1 MTEALNRYF
10 SNEDVKMAKESME
23 KIKSKSS
30 EKCKSKSQGDI
41 TSHLLKW
48 LLSKIRE
55 RVGYNV
61 EQREP
66 LCTGGRNVNWNRHCG
81 KEYGGFS
88 KT

>member
-55 RVGYNV
+55 RVGYN
-61 EQREP
+61 EEKREP
-66 LCTGGRNVNWNRHCG
+66 LCTGGGIVSWYSYYG
-81 KEYGGFS
+81 KQYAGS
-88 KT
+88 T